1 MPKQRRMRTEMTN
14 VTIPL
19 TREQRRMVVE
29 FYATQCATEM
39 PSDEMP
45 KAEFYQDLHV
55 EEYRL
60 RAMKGIEKIIP
71 EGDWADLVIELRNF
85 QSFDRDP
92 EGWMEQRGYY
102 MPAESMREGFEA
114 DISNYIDNAA
124 RY

>member
-1 MPKQRRMRTEMTN
+1 MTN

-19 TREQRRMVVE
+19 TREQRRMVIE
-29 FYATQCATEM
+29 FYATQCAAEM

-45 KAEFYQDLHV
+45 KAEFYQDLHR

-60 RAMKGIEKIIP
+60 RAMKGIEKVIP
-71 EGDWADLVIELRNF
+71 EVYWTDLIEELLEY

-92 EGWMEQRGYY
+92 AGWLEENGYSGN
-102 MPAESMREGFEA
+102 ESVHATRNVFNNN
-114 DISNYIDNAA
+114 ISYHIDNAA